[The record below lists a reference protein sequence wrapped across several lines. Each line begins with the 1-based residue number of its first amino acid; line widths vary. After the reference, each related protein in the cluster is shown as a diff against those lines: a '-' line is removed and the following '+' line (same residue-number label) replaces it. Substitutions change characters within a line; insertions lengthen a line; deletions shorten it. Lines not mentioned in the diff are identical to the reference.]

1 MKEIL
6 KVNNLIKKFPKAGG
20 EIDDADAISVLKG
33 INFDVEQGEYV
44 GIMGKSGCG
53 KTTLLKILGFMDQQ
67 TDGDVIFDGV
77 NTNELWKEELTD
89 IRRRKI
95 GFVFQ
100 DFNLI
105 HTLTV
110 GENIMLPLTLEGIPV
125 PEIKKR
131 TEEIAKMLGIEQLLS
146 KRTFEISGGQ
156 AQRTAVARA
165 VVTNPSLLLADEP
178 TGNLDSKATK
188 DVMELFQ
195 MLNETQNATI
205 LMVTHDSFV
214 ASYCKRVLIIKDGQL
229 YQELVSGGNRRAFQ
243 QEIADAMSLLGG
255 EPRDII

>member
-1 MKEIL
+1 MSIL
-6 KVNNLIKKFPKAGG
+6 TAKHLGKVYEGKIPYTALS
-20 EIDDADAISVLKG
+20 D
-33 INFDVEQGEYV
+33 INFSMEAGEFV
-44 GIMGKSGCG
+44 AIMGPSGSGKS
-53 KTTLLKILGFMDQQ
+53 TLLNVISTIDRPTSGSVCINGEDPHEMNDDQLAH
-67 TDGDVIFDGV
+67 F
-77 NTNELWKEELTD
+77 
-89 IRRRKI
+89 RRSTL

-110 GENIMLPLTLEGIPV
+110 GENIMLPLTLEGVPT

-131 TEEIAKMLGIEQLLS
+131 AAEVAALLGIEKLLS

-188 DVMELFQ
+188 DVMELFK
-195 MLNETQNATI
+195 MLNETRNATI

-229 YQELVSGGNRRAFQ
+229 YQEIVSGGNRRAFQ
-243 QEIADAMSLLGG
+243 QEIVDAMSLLGG